1 MLIPAWNE
9 GAVLD
14 TSVRRLLAL
23 DYPRD
28 RLRVYVVDDA
38 STDATPDIARELET
52 QYPGSVRHLRRE
64 HGGQGK
70 AHTLNHGLAVLAE
83 EDWAQAVLITDADVI
98 FTPLSLR
105 RMTRH
110 LADPSIGAVT
120 AYIREG
126 TRDKN
131 YLNRFI
137 AYEYATAQAA
147 ARRSQNVAGALAC
160 LAGGAQLHTM
170 DNITALGGAID
181 ASTLAEDTITT
192 FETQLNGRRVLFEGN
207 AIALAEEPRAI
218 EGLWKQRLR
227 WARGNIDVTRRYR
240 RLWFRRSPD
249 HRLGAPMFG
258 LLWFCLL
265 LQPVLMIVGSVSM
278 IGLFFLAPNLSWQVF
293 QKLWIV
299 NALGYTFI
307 TAMTLL
313 LDRRTARSSWLQALL
328 FPGLVSLLVI
338 VWAVFPPV
346 FNAMLGAGAGPT
358 GGPLLHGGGAV
369 QLRVAGRLHGGGLS
383 GATGREDPRRFPG
396 TGPYLSE
403 RVRGAAVRGDGR
415 QLLGP
420 PAGGATDLGQDRE
433 GRCPHRRRGRR
444 REIGV
449 GMRRAKAGGPAP
461 DPERGTDA
469 DPVAVAGDP
478 PPPASASARDVELH
492 ERLLAEDLRRER
504 SLPWLELAA
513 VALVA
518 AVALLHVLVLTA

>member
-1 MLIPAWNE
+1 MWGYAVAFVSATLTVLALLGALPLLAACWQYARIGCSPRHCHLDRAEPYLPRVAVLIPAWNE
-9 GAVLD
+9 GAVLG

-64 HGGQGK
+64 QGGQGK

-83 EDWAQAVLITDADVI
+83 ENWARAVLITDADVI

-131 YLNRFI
+131 YLNRFV

-170 DNITALGGAID
+170 DNITALGGTID
-181 ASTLAEDTITT
+181 TSTLAEDTITT

-218 EGLWKQRLR
+218 GGLWKQRLR
-227 WARGNIDVTRRYR
+227 WARGNVDVTRRYR

-265 LQPVLMIVGSVSM
+265 LQPALMIVGSVSM
-278 IGLFFLAPNLSWQVF
+278 VGLFFLAPDLSWQVF

-313 LDRRTARSSWLQALL
+313 LDRRTARSSWRQALL

-346 FNAMLGAGAGPT
+346 FDAMLGEGAGRT
-358 GGPLLHGGGAV
+358 GGPLLTAV
-369 QLRVAGRLHGGGLS
+369 VLFSYVWLAGCMAVAYLARRVENTRAGFLAPALVYLS
-383 GATGREDPRRFPG
+383 GYG
-396 TGPYLSE
+396 
-403 RVRGAAVRGDGR
+403 
-415 QLLGP
+415 
-420 PAGGATDLGQDRE
+420 
-433 GRCPHRRRGRR
+433 
-444 REIGV
+444 
-449 GMRRAKAGGPAP
+449 
-461 DPERGTDA
+461 
-469 DPVAVAGDP
+469 
-478 PPPASASARDVELH
+478 
-492 ERLLAEDLRRER
+492 
-504 SLPWLELAA
+504 
-513 VALVA
+513 
-518 AVALLHVLVLTA
+518 ALLCAVTVASYWAHLRAAPRTWDKTEKVGAHTADAAGAGKLVSA